1 MKKRVTLSLCMIVKD
16 EERTL
21 ERCLN
26 SVKSFIN
33 EIIIVD
39 TGSKDKTKEIAKKYT
54 EFVYDFKWIDD
65 FGAAKQ
71 FAVSKAYNDN
81 ILILDCDEYLQ
92 SDKTVLEKLNS
103 MLENEPRRAGR
114 IKCINVLED
123 DSKNTDWITR
133 AFNRKYYKVEGKI
146 HEQIVKTDGEPADTF
161 LSAVVIKHVGYALN
175 DDEKKK
181 KALRNIKLLKKRLA
195 ELEKN
200 FDSDIT
206 QNNEKEIPYIYYQL
220 GKSYYMEK
228 DYNNACDFFS
238 KGLSFDLEP
247 KLEYVIDMVET
258 YGYAMLNCG
267 KVQEALSYTSIYD
280 VFGNSADF
288 KFLMGL
294 IYMKNAMFDEAV
306 NEFQKA
312 AEYKESRVEGTNSY
326 LAYYNIGVIYE
337 CLGNI
342 GKAQEY
348 YKKCNGYSKAVERLK
363 NGRHGNLT
371 KCRKTGV

>member
-1 MKKRVTLSLCMIVKD
+1 
-16 EERTL
+16 
-21 ERCLN
+21 
-26 SVKSFIN
+26 
-33 EIIIVD
+33 
-39 TGSKDKTKEIAKKYT
+39 
-54 EFVYDFKWIDD
+54 
-65 FGAAKQ
+65 
-71 FAVSKAYNDN
+71 
-81 ILILDCDEYLQ
+81 
-92 SDKTVLEKLNS
+92 
-103 MLENEPRRAGR
+103 
-114 IKCINVLED
+114 
-123 DSKNTDWITR
+123 
-133 AFNRKYYKVEGKI
+133 
-146 HEQIVKTDGEPADTF
+146 
-161 LSAVVIKHVGYALN
+161 
-175 DDEKKK
+175 
-181 KALRNIKLLKKRLA
+181 
-195 ELEKN
+195 
-200 FDSDIT
+200 
-206 QNNEKEIPYIYYQL
+206 
-220 GKSYYMEK
+220 MEK

-258 YGYAMLNCG
+258 YGYAMLNCV

>member
-1 MKKRVTLSLCMIVKD
+1 MNLSVCIIAKNEEKHIENCLRSLVNKHVQIIV
-16 EERTL
+16 
-21 ERCLN
+21 
-26 SVKSFIN
+26 
-33 EIIIVD
+33 VD
-39 TGSKDKTKEIAKKYT
+39 TGSQDDTKNIALKYT
-54 EFVYDFKWIDD
+54 SCVYDYQWNDD

-71 FAVSKAYNDN
+71 FAVSKADNDN

-92 SDKTVLEKLNS
+92 GEESVLIKLCD
-103 MLENEPRRAGR
+103 MLNKYPYKVGR
-114 IKCINVLED
+114 IKCINILNMNNIKQDKSWE
-123 DSKNTDWITR
+123 WISR
-133 AFNRKYYKVEGKI
+133 AFNRKFCTIYGKI
-146 HEQIVKTDGEPADTF
+146 HEQIISNSGEAVETF
-161 LSAVVIKHVGYALN
+161 LSGIIINHMGYCLD
-175 DDEKKK
+175 DDERKV
-181 KALRNIKLLKKRLA
+181 KAERNIKLLVNRLD
-195 ELEKN
+195 EIRMSCEK
-200 FDSDIT
+200 SHE
-206 QNNEKEIPYIYYQL
+206 QEIPYILYQL

-228 DYNNACDFFS
+228 EYTKACDYFS
-238 KGLSFDLEP
+238 KGLSYDLDT

-312 AEYKESRVEGTNSY
+312 AEYKESRVEGANSY

>member
-1 MKKRVTLSLCMIVKD
+1 MNLSVCIIAKNEEKHIEKCMQCLSDKEVQIV
-16 EERTL
+16 
-21 ERCLN
+21 
-26 SVKSFIN
+26 VA
-33 EIIIVD
+33 D
-39 TGSKDKTKEIAKKYT
+39 TGSTDKTKEIAKKYT

-71 FAVSKAYNDN
+71 FAVSKAVNDN

-92 SDKTVLEKLNS
+92 SDKTILEKLNS
-103 MLENEPRRAGR
+103 MLENEPRKAGR
-114 IKCINVLED
+114 IKCINVLGNG
-123 DSKNTDWITR
+123 SKNTDWITR
-133 AFNRKYYKVEGKI
+133 AFNRKCYKVEGKI
-146 HEQIVKTDGEPADTF
+146 HEQIVKTDGEQADTF
-161 LSAVVIKHVGYALN
+161 LSEVVIKHVGYALN

-181 KALRNIKLLKKRLA
+181 KASRNIKLLKKRLD
-195 ELEKN
+195 ELEN
-200 FDSDIT
+200 EIDSNIQ

-228 DYNNACDFFS
+228 DYNNACECFS

-247 KLEYVIDMVET
+247 ELEYVIDMVET

-294 IYMKNAMFDEAV
+294 IYMKNAMFDKAV

-312 AEYKESRVEGTNSY
+312 SEYKESRVEGANSY

-337 CLGNI
+337 CLGNTE
-342 GKAQEY
+342 KAQEY

>member
-1 MKKRVTLSLCMIVKD
+1 
-16 EERTL
+16 
-21 ERCLN
+21 
-26 SVKSFIN
+26 
-33 EIIIVD
+33 
-39 TGSKDKTKEIAKKYT
+39 
-54 EFVYDFKWIDD
+54 
-65 FGAAKQ
+65 
-71 FAVSKAYNDN
+71 
-81 ILILDCDEYLQ
+81 
-92 SDKTVLEKLNS
+92 
-103 MLENEPRRAGR
+103 
-114 IKCINVLED
+114 
-123 DSKNTDWITR
+123 
-133 AFNRKYYKVEGKI
+133 
-146 HEQIVKTDGEPADTF
+146 
-161 LSAVVIKHVGYALN
+161 
-175 DDEKKK
+175 
-181 KALRNIKLLKKRLA
+181 
-195 ELEKN
+195 
-200 FDSDIT
+200 
-206 QNNEKEIPYIYYQL
+206 
-220 GKSYYMEK
+220 MEK

-258 YGYAMLNCG
+258 YGYAMLNSG

-312 AEYKESRVEGTNSY
+312 AEYKESRVEGANSY

-348 YKKCNGYSKAVERLK
+348 YKKCNGYSKAVERLE
-363 NGRHGNLT
+363 NGRQGNLT